1 MPTKE
6 RLRAIGTARARHLIR
21 NLGDELRNARLA
33 AGLSQARVAAAA
45 GTSQP
50 MISRYEAGHT
60 TSLDLV
66 HVARHAAVVGLDLRV
81 QLFPNGGQLR
91 DAAHAAL
98 ISRFLAR
105 LPRSIR
111 RVLEAPIQRN
121 DLRAWDVLLIVGGIR
136 IGVIAETRI
145 RDLQAL
151 LRREQQK
158 QLDSSV
164 DLLILL
170 VADTRHNRATLA
182 SATHLLAEIFPVST
196 RAVLSALGGGEAPT
210 ANGVVL
216 L

>member
-1 MPTKE
+1 
-6 RLRAIGTARARHLIR
+6 
-21 NLGDELRNARLA
+21 
-33 AGLSQARVAAAA
+33 
-45 GTSQP
+45 
-50 MISRYEAGHT
+50 
-60 TSLDLV
+60 
-66 HVARHAAVVGLDLRV
+66 
-81 QLFPNGGQLR
+81 
-91 DAAHAAL
+91 
-98 ISRFLAR
+98 
-105 LPRSIR
+105 
-111 RVLEAPIQRN
+111 
-121 DLRAWDVLLIVGGIR
+121 VLLIVGGIR

>member
-1 MPTKE
+1 
-6 RLRAIGTARARHLIR
+6 
-21 NLGDELRNARLA
+21 
-33 AGLSQARVAAAA
+33 
-45 GTSQP
+45 

-66 HVARHAAVVGLDLRV
+66 HV
-81 QLFPNGGQLR
+81 
-91 DAAHAAL
+91 AAHAAL

-164 DLLILL
+164 DLPILL